1 MKNWLIVIFWLAGSF
16 LYAQEQTG
24 LASFYGGQFHG
35 RPTASGEIYDMEK
48 MTAAHRTLP
57 FGTMIRVTNLSNGK
71 SVEVK
76 VNDRG
81 PFIDNRIVDL
91 SFGAAKLIEMINDG
105 VIEVSLEV
113 IQKDLAPKPVSNNS
127 FFQIEINRLKPGGYG
142 VQIMS
147 FTQTDNYVSFV
158 EQLQDQYPA
167 DQIIL
172 QSKMVNGQTVVG
184 VLLGQYSDRS
194 EAEFHQQ
201 TLVTRYPDSYIV
213 DYSRFSL

>member
-1 MKNWLIVIFWLAGSF
+1 MKNWLIVILCLVGFSLI
-16 LYAQEQTG
+16 AQEHTG

-57 FGTMIRVTNLSNGK
+57 FGTMIRVTNLSNGQ

-91 SFGAAKLIEMINDG
+91 SFGAAKVIEMVNDG
-105 VIEVSLEV
+105 VIEVSLEI

-147 FTQTDNYVSFV
+147 FAQTDNYVSFV

-172 QSKMVNGQTVVG
+172 QSKMVNGQKVVG
-184 VLLGQYSDRS
+184 VLLGQYVDRS
-194 EAEFHQQ
+194 EAESHQQ

-213 DYSRFSL
+213 DYSRFSP